1 MRWFDVD
8 GNQIKD
14 WQVGD
19 EIPDNADAIQF
30 DLKMGGVIWGGGFD
44 IPLDIDVPF
53 FSLDVDGGFA
63 VELGWSF
70 DFGFGL
76 SVRDGVYLTTNED
89 GSNPELELTA
99 EVFLDGAPDDR
110 FVTTPFKGVG
120 KLLFFKATLEDND
133 TDEFTPGH
141 QPSGLSGGLSINYSG
156 NESGRLTVSDIF
168 SSKITD
174 LFEINFG
181 MDATLD
187 LGLV

>member
-19 EIPDNADAIQF
+19 EIPDNADAMV

-63 VELGWSF
+63 FELGWSF

-76 SVRDGVYLTTNED
+76 SVRDGVYLATNED
-89 GSNPELELTA
+89 AQSGI
-99 EVFLDGAPDDR
+99 G
-110 FVTTPFKGVG
+110 
-120 KLLFFKATLEDND
+120 
-133 TDEFTPGH
+133 TDCR
-141 QPSGLSGGLSINYSG
+141 SISRRR
-156 NESGRLTVSDIF
+156 SRRSLCHHAVQGRRQIAVL
-168 SSKITD
+168 
-174 LFEINFG
+174 
-181 MDATLD
+181 
-187 LGLV
+187 